1 MHKNVKW
8 AKQIISLQDSEGKWG
23 TFHSLSQPADK
34 ITTEQALRRLERLG
48 YTIEDECIQKA
59 VSYMNDCLIGE
70 KSIPDYREKVHDW
83 KIFTSLM
90 LSTWIRR
97 FTSDNPVAN
106 KVAKQWADVIS
117 SAFIDGTYNHEKYV
131 TAYTDIL
138 GLKPGGGRLIDF
150 VNFYPVS
157 LVRDC
162 LNDNTQQAVVDYI
175 INRDNGIYYIYNSKI
190 AVLPQVFESK
200 NTSYYLAAIEMLSK
214 YVYARHKF
222 NFVIDWLNDN
232 KNENGKWDMGKM
244 TNDKVYF
251 PLSDDWRKKE
261 AREAD
266 CTERITKLITE
277 LLDTY
282 EKTPHQIN
290 HFE

>member
-1 MHKNVKW
+1 MHKDVKW
-8 AKQIISLQDSEGKWG
+8 AKQIISLQDGEGKWG
-23 TFHSLSQPADK
+23 TFHSLSQPTDK

-190 AVLPQVFESK
+190 AVLPRVFESK

-214 YVYARHKF
+214 YVHARHKF

-232 KNENGKWDMGKM
+232 KNENGRWDMGKM

-261 AREAD
+261 TREAD

-277 LLDTY
+277 LLDT
-282 EKTPHQIN
+282 
-290 HFE
+290 

>member
-1 MHKNVKW
+1 MHKDVKW
-8 AKQIISLQDSEGKWG
+8 AKQIISLQDREGKWG
-23 TFHSLSQPADK
+23 IFHSLSQPTNT

-83 KIFTSLM
+83 NIFTSLM

-97 FTSDNPVAN
+97 FTSDNPAAN

-117 SAFIDGTYNHEKYV
+117 TAFIDGTYNHEKYV

-138 GLKPGGGRLIDF
+138 GLKPGGGRLVDF

-162 LNDNTQQAVVDYI
+162 LNENTQQAVVDYI
-175 INRDNGIYYIYNSKI
+175 INRDNGIYYIYNGKI
-190 AVLPQVFESK
+190 TVLPQVFKSK
-200 NTSYYLAAIEMLSK
+200 NASYYLAAIEMLSK
-214 YVYARHKF
+214 YVHARHKF
-222 NFVIDWLNDN
+222 NFVIDWLNGN
-232 KNENGKWDMGKM
+232 KNENGRWDMGKVV
-244 TNDKVYF
+244 NDKVYF

-261 AREAD
+261 TREAD
-266 CTERITKLITE
+266 CTERITNLISE
-277 LLDTY
+277 LLD
-282 EKTPHQIN
+282 P
-290 HFE
+290 

>member
-1 MHKNVKW
+1 MHKDGKW

-23 TFHSLSQPADK
+23 IFHSLSQPTTNN

-59 VSYMNDCLIGE
+59 VSYMNDCLIG
-70 KSIPDYREKVHDW
+70 KKCIPDYREKVHDW
-83 KIFTSLM
+83 NIFTSLM

-97 FTSDNPVAN
+97 FTADNPVAN

-117 SAFIDGTYNHEKYV
+117 GAFVNGTFDHEEYV
-131 TAYTDIL
+131 AAYTDIL
-138 GLKPGGGRLIDF
+138 GLKPGGGRLVDF

-162 LNDNTQQAVVDYI
+162 LDEKTEQAVLDHI
-175 INRDNGIYYIYNSKI
+175 INGDNGIYYIYNSKI
-190 AVLPQVFESK
+190 AVLPRVFEGK
-200 NTSYYLAAIEMLSK
+200 TASYYLAAVELLSEYAHAK
-214 YVYARHKF
+214 YKL

-232 KNENGKWDMGKM
+232 RNENGRWDMGKM
-244 TNDKVYF
+244 ANDKVYF

-261 AREAD
+261 TREAD
-266 CTERITKLITE
+266 CTERIIKLMAE
-277 LLDTY
+277 LLDT
-282 EKTPHQIN
+282 
-290 HFE
+290 